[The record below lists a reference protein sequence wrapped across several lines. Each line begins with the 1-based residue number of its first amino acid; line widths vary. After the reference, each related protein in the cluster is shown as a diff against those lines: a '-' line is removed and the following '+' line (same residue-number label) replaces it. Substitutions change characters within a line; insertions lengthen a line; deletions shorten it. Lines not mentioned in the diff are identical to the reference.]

1 MLHIGESIRK
11 CNKSATITKQRVE
24 TPFFIRVSERDGG
37 FKSLLL
43 RSKISE
49 KPKEN
54 QGFLVF
60 FRLKTSATA
69 FIFHRDLQKRVQ
81 KCNFFVSFGSGI
93 HIGFQ
98 SGIQILVTSL
108 RSHIRRM
115 PEMDKAGVE

>member
-54 QGFLVF
+54 QGFLAF
-60 FRLKTSATA
+60 FGLE
-69 FIFHRDLQKRVQ
+69 
-81 KCNFFVSFGSGI
+81 KCNSSDGVALFRRS
-93 HIGFQ
+93 
-98 SGIQILVTSL
+98 TSY
-108 RSHIRRM
+108 
-115 PEMDKAGVE
+115 